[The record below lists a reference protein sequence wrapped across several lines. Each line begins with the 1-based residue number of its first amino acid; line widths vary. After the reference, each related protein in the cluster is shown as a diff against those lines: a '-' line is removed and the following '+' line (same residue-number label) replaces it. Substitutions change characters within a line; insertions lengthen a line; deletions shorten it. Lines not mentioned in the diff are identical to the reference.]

1 MNATNTS
8 FPASTERAIAAIFRD
23 HANAVRAFELLK
35 AQGFAHPWLALTKPS
50 DAERVVAPATT
61 PPSGPSQND
70 VAESSDGA
78 LGAIGRFF
86 SGEGNSLRRSLEDH
100 GLDPA
105 DAADIDDRL
114 PPSGAIVTVYGE
126 GRGDLAAQI
135 LRDND
140 GRLSGSPTLWDA
152 PGGGPDSQAESLI
165 TTSRTLVN
173 TVPLAGIPGAYEE
186 IFIER
191 RTIVPGPTPATR
203 PASSGASTAAM
214 PLDGPRERE
223 SLGLNDLL

>member
-1 MNATNTS
+1 MNATNST
-8 FPASTERAIAAIFRD
+8 FPASTERAIAAVFRD

-35 AQGFAHPWLALTKPS
+35 AQGFAHPWLAITKPA
-50 DAERVVAPATT
+50 DDNRVAAAAATAS
-61 PPSGPSQND
+61 PGASLND

-114 PPSGAIVTVYGE
+114 PPSGAVITVYGE
-126 GRGDLAAQI
+126 GRSDLAAQI

-140 GRLSGSPTLWDA
+140 GRLSGSPTLWDMPA
-152 PGGGPDSQAESLI
+152 GDIDLEAESLV

-191 RTIVPGPTPATR
+191 RTVVPGTTSAT
-203 PASSGASTAAM
+203 ATTAATI
-214 PLDGPRERE
+214 PLDTPRE